1 MLTLKILLA
10 LIPLI
15 GMGTFLFKRDIQRF
29 YIPVIVLS
37 ILIFTLYFFAIFNWL
52 LLGWYIFSLVGY
64 VLFLTNFRY
73 IYLEASKRIAGQ
85 NWALLL
91 YVIPFIVVLYS
102 IPNNYQL
109 SYWDEFADWGISIKY
124 MFSEDRLYSF
134 WREEYFNYGH
144 YPPAQQLLQYYFLK
158 YLGWSEVSL
167 IWVELS
173 FLLLIQL
180 SFFGAQRK
188 NYAYGALM
196 FSASLAVPA
205 YFHFFYNNIY
215 VDLFLALYFA
225 SIFLFLLTS
234 KNSVIE
240 NAIACLMFFV
250 LVQIKQVG
258 IIFALILLASYFLKI
273 FSSYCHVDNRS
284 LVFKPI
290 FTIKNAEESRSGALP
305 FIFFISA
312 TLTIFLSHYSW
323 SFFKKINGVISNK
336 VESIP
341 SLIKFFESPISD
353 RLRDTAHLF
362 IIRLSE
368 SSFALGIKFYYII
381 LLLILFGSCLSL
393 LINQSKRVSDFLM
406 LLTIGFGSV
415 FYFLFVLIA
424 YVLFFSYE
432 EGVVLS
438 GFERYTAIYFIA
450 WSMILL
456 GYVVQKSIFSKL
468 GKPILVSIAATLL
481 LLYPPHNFYG
491 VISNI
496 IVSNEVARD
505 REKINSLVEQLR
517 FIPKDS
523 KIYFIAQSYGGLIHR
538 IFQYSASPRHVSSGC
553 HSFGKQYHQEDADT
567 CQTSFVN
574 ALKGYEYLAL
584 FYADTQFWS
593 LNPTLFPSDSVG
605 VESGIFRIEWS
616 PDGTT
621 PKFIWLHE
629 PRPIN

>member
-1 MLTLKILLA
+1 MLTLNIFLA

-15 GMGTFLFKRDIQRF
+15 GVGTFLFRKNIPRF

-52 LLGWYIFSLVGY
+52 LLGWYIFSLAGY

-73 IYLEASKRIAGQ
+73 MYFEVTKRVAVQ

-91 YVIPFIVVLYS
+91 YAIPFAVVLYS
-102 IPNNYQL
+102 IPDNFQL

-134 WREEYFNYGH
+134 WSEEYFNYGH

-173 FLLLIQL
+173 LLLLIQL
-180 SFFGAQRK
+180 SLFGAQRK

-196 FSASLAVPA
+196 FCASLAVPA

-215 VDLFLALYFA
+215 VDLFLTLYFA
-225 SIFLFLLTS
+225 SIFLFLLIS
-234 KNSVIE
+234 KNSAIE
-240 NAIACLMFFV
+240 NAIACLMLFI
-250 LVQIKQVG
+250 LIQIKQVG
-258 IIFALILLASYFLKI
+258 LIFALILLASYLFKI
-273 FSSYCHVDNRS
+273 LSSYCHVDNGS
-284 LVFKPI
+284 LVFRPKL
-290 FTIKNAEESRSGALP
+290 TLKNEDEYRGGSFP

-312 TLTIFLSHYSW
+312 TFTIFLSYYSW
-323 SFFKKINGVISNK
+323 SFFKKLNGVVSNK
-336 VESIP
+336 TESIP
-341 SLIKFFESPISD
+341 SLIKFFENPIAD

-368 SSFALGIKFYYII
+368 SSFALGVKFYYII
-381 LLLILFGSCLSL
+381 VLLILFGSCLAL
-393 LINQSKRVSDFLM
+393 LVNRSKRVSDFLM
-406 LLTIGFGSV
+406 LLTIGFGSI
-415 FYFLFVLIA
+415 FYFLFVLMA

-432 EGVVLS
+432 EGIVLS

-481 LLYPPHNFYG
+481 FIYPPHNFYG
-491 VISNI
+491 VISSI
-496 IVSNEVARD
+496 VVSNEVVRD
-505 REKINSLVEQLR
+505 REKINGLVEQLR
-517 FIPKDS
+517 LTPKDS

-538 IFQYSASPRHVSSGC
+538 IFQYSASPMHVSSGC
-553 HSFGKQYHQEDADT
+553 HSFGKPYHQEDADT

-574 ALKGYEYLAL
+574 ALKGYDYLVL

-593 LNPTLFPSDSVG
+593 LNSALFSSDSSG
-605 VESGIFRIEWS
+605 VESGVFKIEWS
-616 PDGTT
+616 SDGET
-621 PKFIWLHE
+621 PKFIQLH
-629 PRPIN
+629 

>member
-1 MLTLKILLA
+1 MFFLKIFLA
-10 LIPLI
+10 LIPLV
-15 GMGTFLFKRDIQRF
+15 GVGSFLFKWNIQRF

-37 ILIFTLYFFAIFNWL
+37 ILIFTLYFFAVFNML
-52 LLGWYIFSLVGY
+52 LLGWYLFSLVGY
-64 VLFLTNFRY
+64 VLFLANFRY
-73 IYLEASKRIAGQ
+73 IYLEVSKRIASQ

-91 YVIPFIVVLYS
+91 YVIPFAVVLYS
-102 IPNNYQL
+102 IPDNYQL

-158 YLGWSEVSL
+158 YLGWSEISL

-180 SFFGAQRK
+180 SFFGTQIK

-234 KNSVIE
+234 KNSAIE
-240 NAIACLMFFV
+240 NAIACLMLFV

-258 IIFALILLASYFLKI
+258 LIFAAILLVSYFFKI
-273 FSSYCHVDNRS
+273 LSSYCHVDN
-284 LVFKPI
+284 
-290 FTIKNAEESRSGALP
+290 GALIFRPTLTNKTEDKFKGSAFP

-312 TLTIFLSHYSW
+312 TFAIFISYYSW
-323 SFFKKINGVISNK
+323 SLFKKINGVVSNK
-336 VESIP
+336 TESIP
-341 SLIKFFESPISD
+341 SLIKFFENPIAD
-353 RLRDTAHLF
+353 RLRDTTHLF

-368 SSFALGIKFYYII
+368 SSFALGVKFYYII
-381 LLLILFGSCLSL
+381 LLLILFGCCLSL
-393 LINQSKRVSDFLM
+393 FFNKSKRVSDFLM
-406 LLTIGFGSV
+406 LLTIGFGSA
-415 FYFLFVLIA
+415 FYFLFVLLA

-432 EGVVLS
+432 EGIVLS

-456 GYVVQKSIFSKL
+456 GYVVQKSIFSKF

-481 LLYPPHNFYG
+481 FIYPPHNFYS
-491 VISNI
+491 VISNMV
-496 IVSNEVARD
+496 VSSEVVRD
-505 REKINSLVEQLR
+505 REKINSLIEKL
-517 FIPKDS
+517 PLNSKDA

-538 IFQYSASPRHVSSGC
+538 IFQYSASPRHVSPGC
-553 HSFGKQYHQEDADT
+553 HSFGTRYHKEDAST
-567 CQTSFVN
+567 CQVSFVN
-574 ALKGYEYLAL
+574 ALKGYEYLVL

-593 LNPTLFPSDSVG
+593 LSPTLFPADLIG
-605 VESGIFRIEWS
+605 LESGVFRIEWS
-616 PDGTT
+616 SDGTT
-621 PKFIWLHE
+621 PKFTQLH
-629 PRPIN
+629 